1 MKKKLLG
8 AIGAAVIMLA
18 VVFTVH
24 FNTNNPDLSNLS
36 LANVEALAIG
46 EGDEIECC
54 SSCGFIYCGGHGT
67 KVYRKEDAFGK

>member
-36 LANVEALAIG
+36 LANVEALAQS
-46 EGDEIECC
+46 EDDEVRCC
-54 SSCGFIYCGGHGT
+54 SNCYHHFCGWM
-67 KVYRKEDAFGK
+67 VYYDRYYY